1 MSLKLQFQSL
11 SYQSHAVQQV
21 IDLFV
26 GQPHSQGDFV
36 IQSQLLSGSYT
47 EQGFGNN
54 ILLDSDTILQNLY
67 SAQTSFNQLKREQ
80 YSLNLDP
87 DSVPWLLDVS
97 SSLDNKDY
105 GDITNFSVEMETGT
119 GKTYVYLKTIYELHK
134 TYGFNKFII
143 IVPSVAIREW
153 TWKSLSITREH
164 FEKEYDLTMMKAM
177 VYDSKRMSMLRD
189 FATTNDLRIMITT
202 IDAINKDSNLFN
214 RSHDRMNGLIPREL
228 VQWTKPF
235 VIIDEPQSVDNTA
248 IAKNAIKNLHPS
260 CILRYSATHK
270 ELYHPVYRL
279 TPVDAYDMWLVKK
292 IEVISALTE
301 QNANQAFVRLEKLI
315 VGKTQHKAELSI
327 DIEWKQWVERKKIRV
342 SVWDDL
348 FSLSNYREHYRD
360 GYYVSSIDNSPWF
373 ECVEFSNGWVVQ
385 LEQSNDAMQQE
396 LIRSMIA
403 DTIREHF
410 DKERSLKAK
419 WIKVLSLFFLDKVAN
434 YRLYGDDG
442 YELGDYAKMFEE
454 EYTRISQMPQYKDV
468 IPYTADQV
476 HNGYFSADK
485 KWKWKDKKEIWKD
498 TNGSTQ
504 KDDET
509 YNLIM
514 KDKERLLDINEPLR
528 FIFSHSALREW
539 WDNPNVFQICTL
551 RETQNVTSKRQEIGR
566 GLRLPVNQQGE
577 RVIDSSVAKLTV
589 IANEHY
595 EDFAKKLQ
603 EEIETETGI
612 SFANRIKNGKKKQI
626 ATFDKQKMLTDE
638 NFKELRKRIRA
649 KTRYQVQFDTDK
661 LIASTAKRI
670 QEELPKINPPKIDS
684 KKASLQMWAEWVT
697 AELRN
702 SRTYINSARTI
713 DVPDI
718 LWWLQSKTFLTKATL
733 LEILKQ
739 SSRLR
744 DVLTN
749 PQMFLDEVLKIILN
763 ELTTY
768 MVDGIKY
775 IKTGDYYDQLQF
787 EQTEISGYLE
797 DNLIP
802 VHKSLYSHIA
812 IDSKIETQFAKDLD
826 SHEAIK
832 FYLKLPYWFTI
843 ETPIWAYNPDWAIVL
858 ENDSK
863 IYFVAETKWVEWL
876 FDGLRWWEKK
886 KIQCGK
892 AHFAVIEEVD
902 FKQVV
907 NVKDIIL

>member
-36 IQSQLLSGSYT
+36 IQSQLISGMYT

-54 ILLDSDTILQNLY
+54 IILDSDTILQNLY
-67 SAQTSFNQLKREQ
+67 SVQTSFNELKREQ
-80 YSLNLDP
+80 YSLNLDADQP
-87 DSVPWLLDVS
+87 VPWLLDVS

-105 GDITNFSVEMETGT
+105 GDIMNFSVEMETGT

-301 QNANQAFVRLEKLI
+301 QNANQAFVRLEKI
-315 VGKTQHKAELSI
+315 ITNKTYAQAEISI
-327 DIEWKQWVERKKIRV
+327 DIEWKQWVERKKIKVRV
-342 SVWDDL
+342 GDSL
-348 FSLSNYREHYRD
+348 FDLSNYREHYHD

-410 DKERSLKAK
+410 EKERNLKTK

-442 YELGDYAKMFEE
+442 YELGEYAKMFEQ
-454 EYTRISQMPQYKDV
+454 EYTRIAQMSQYKDV

-485 KWKWKDKKEIWKD
+485 KWKGNNKKEIWKD

-514 KDKERLLDINEPLR
+514 KDKEKLLDINEPLR

-577 RVIDSSVAKLTV
+577 RVIDASVAKLTV

-612 SFANRIKNGKKKQI
+612 SFANRIKNGKKKQM

-649 KTRYQVQFDTDK
+649 KTRYQVQFDTDE
-661 LIASTAKRI
+661 LITSTAERI
-670 QEELPKINPPKIDS
+670 KEELPRINPPKIDS

-702 SRTYINSARTI
+702 TRTYINSAKTI

-797 DNLIP
+797 DNLVP
-802 VHKSLYSHIA
+802 VQKSLYSHIA
-812 IDSKIETQFAKDLD
+812 IDSAIETQFAKDLE
-826 SHEAIK
+826 SYEAIK

-843 ETPIWAYNPDWAIVL
+843 ETPIWSYNPDWAIVL
-858 ENDSK
+858 EDDNK
-863 IYFVAETKWVEWL
+863 IYFVAETKWVTGL
-876 FDGLRWWEKK
+876 FDDLRWWEKK

-902 FKQVV
+902 FKQVTKV
-907 NVKDIIL
+907 EDII